1 MILQRGES
9 SAPDFKNLLSSI
21 RNLKTFYKGDRSSN
35 ILRQNVHRVEEK
47 NSSLPGCKSLLFCL
61 EHVFIVPTFPL
72 LTAAQQDK
80 NSNLYC
86 HCFQTSGTTTTYML
100 TQCLE
105 HDDDDCWCQ
114 THLLV
119 KKTSQEWFCCSLSSS
134 LPPDL
139 RHYNYMLTCAQ
150 SSRS

>member
-21 RNLKTFYKGDRSSN
+21 RNLKTFYKNDRSSN

-72 LTAAQQDK
+72 LTAAQ
-80 NSNLYC
+80 
-86 HCFQTSGTTTTYML
+86 
-100 TQCLE
+100 
-105 HDDDDCWCQ
+105 
-114 THLLV
+114 
-119 KKTSQEWFCCSLSSS
+119 
-134 LPPDL
+134 
-139 RHYNYMLTCAQ
+139 
-150 SSRS
+150 